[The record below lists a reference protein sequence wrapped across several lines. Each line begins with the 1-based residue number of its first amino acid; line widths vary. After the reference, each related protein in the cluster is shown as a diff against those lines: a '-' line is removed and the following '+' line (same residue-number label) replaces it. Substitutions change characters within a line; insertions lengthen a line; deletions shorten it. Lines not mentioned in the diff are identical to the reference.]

1 MRTLEKTYSK
11 SERIVAKA
19 KFSCWVF
26 WHEILLAVLLGGIIA
41 VLWVF
46 TDDINGFLGK
56 TILSESVL
64 KYAMIGVAAFVAVI
78 LIFEGIFRYEKEAI
92 ITDKK
97 FVVRMLNK
105 HLGVFE
111 AQMPLEQIKGV
122 KYNQKLVERLFGYG
136 TVEIYTDA
144 ADPILIRGITK
155 PNRFVQCLSRQ
166 VSRKESDMAHN
177 FNLQLVPSGGRKHR
191 TSSHI

>member
-41 VLWVF
+41 VLWIF
-46 TDDINGFLGK
+46 TENINGFVGK
-56 TILSESVL
+56 TILTESIL
-64 KYAMIGVAAFVAVI
+64 KYVMIGAFAFIVVVFIAEA
-78 LIFEGIFRYEKEAI
+78 LFRYEKEAI

-97 FVVRMLNK
+97 FVVRMLGK
-105 HLGVFE
+105 HLGVNE

-122 KYNQKLVERLFGYG
+122 KFRQRFLERLFRYG
-136 TVEIYTDA
+136 TVEIYSDA
-144 ADPILIRGITK
+144 SDPITIKGITQ
-155 PNRFVQCLSRQ
+155 PDRFVQCLSRQ
-166 VSRKESDMAHN
+166 VSRKESDMARN
-177 FNLQLVPSGGRKHR
+177 FNLQLVPTGSKKRR
-191 TSSHI
+191 NTQT

>member
-26 WHEILLAVLLGGIIA
+26 WHEILLAAILGGIIA
-41 VLWVF
+41 VLWIF
-46 TDDINGFLGK
+46 TDEINGFLGK
-56 TILSESVL
+56 TILSETVL
-64 KYAMIGVAAFVAVI
+64 KYAMIGAGAFVFAVLVI
-78 LIFEGIFRYEKEAI
+78 EGIFRYEKEAI

-105 HLGVFE
+105 RMGVFE

-122 KYNQKLVERLFGYG
+122 KYNQRFMERLFGYG

-144 ADPILIRGITK
+144 SDPVLIKGITQ
-155 PNRFVQCLSRQ
+155 PSRFVQCLTRQ
-166 VSRKESDMAHN
+166 VSRKENDNARN
-177 FNLQLVPSGGRKHR
+177 FMLQLVPAGGKKHR
-191 TSSHI
+191 TPQI